1 MEMNRELSEIIG
13 MFAFP
18 GTFVEA
24 IPYGNGHI
32 NDTYRLTFEQNGRPV
47 YYILQR
53 MNHKVFQKPEELME
67 NIEGV
72 TAWLKK
78 KIQENGGDIYRETL
92 NVIPSADGKAWRGDS
107 LHRGRWEDMGDNS
120 GRKHCFYEYVGIY
133 GEYSH

>member
-1 MEMNRELSEIIG
+1 

-32 NDTYRLTFEQNGRPV
+32 NDTYRLTFEQSGRLV
-47 YYILQR
+47 HYILQQ
-53 MNHKVFQKPEELME
+53 MNRKVFRKPEELME

-78 KIQENGGDIYRETL
+78 KIQEKWRRYLPGD
-92 NVIPSADGKAWRGDS
+92 VKC
-107 LHRGRWEDMGDNS
+107 NS
-120 GRKHCFYEYVGIY
+120 VSRRKSVVRR
-133 GEYSH
+133 

>member
-1 MEMNRELSEIIG
+1 

-32 NDTYRLTFEQNGRPV
+32 NDTYRLTFEQSGRLV
-47 YYILQR
+47 HYILQQ
-53 MNHKVFQKPEELME
+53 MNRKVFRKPEELME

-78 KIQENGGDIYRETL
+78 KIQKRWRYLPGDVKCDSVSRWKSVVRRRYR
-92 NVIPSADGKAWRGDS
+92 
-107 LHRGRWEDMGDNS
+107 
-120 GRKHCFYEYVGIY
+120 
-133 GEYSH
+133 

>member
-1 MEMNRELSEIIG
+1 MKMNRELSEVIG

-32 NDTYRLTFEQNGRPV
+32 NDTYRLTFEQSGRLV
-47 YYILQR
+47 HYILQQ
-53 MNHKVFQKPEELME
+53 MNRKVFRKPEELME

-92 NVIPSADGKAWRGDS
+92 NVIPSAEGKAWCVD
-107 LHRGRWEDMGDNS
+107 DT
-120 GRKHCFYEYVGIY
+120 
-133 GEYSH
+133 GEYWRAY

>member
-67 NIEGV
+67 NIEGG

-78 KIQENGGDIYRETL
+78 KIQENGGDIYIFYIFALGAEHIRHPTT
-92 NVIPSADGKAWRGDS
+92 ADYPEFDCIFHNTHPVFHYFLKI
-107 LHRGRWEDMGDNS
+107 L
-120 GRKHCFYEYVGIY
+120 
-133 GEYSH
+133 